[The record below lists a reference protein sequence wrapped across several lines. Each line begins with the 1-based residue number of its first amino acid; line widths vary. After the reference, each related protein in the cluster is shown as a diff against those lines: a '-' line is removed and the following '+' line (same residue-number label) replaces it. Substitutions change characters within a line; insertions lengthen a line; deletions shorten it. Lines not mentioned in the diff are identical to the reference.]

1 MLIFKKIKLLINYLS
16 FYLMKPEKEQV
27 KSRIG
32 KRQKIIKIKAEIHE
46 LENKII
52 KEKITKVKSWFFEKS
67 Q

>member
-1 MLIFKKIKLLINYLS
+1 
-16 FYLMKPEKEQV
+16 MKPEKEQV

-52 KEKITKVKSWFFEKS
+52 KEKITKVKTWFFEKS

>member
-16 FYLMKPEKEQV
+16 FYLMKPEKKQV

-52 KEKITKVKSWFFEKS
+52 KEKITKVKTWFFEKS